1 VIQGLTVKEREHFL
15 SLVTIEQRDFLDTE
29 LKRGRRTIFE
39 NAMREEKISAIK
51 SVDIALEDGEKNV
64 VDWMISD
71 YIDFGLGN
79 LEGRCACR
87 RRLRYQFTVEHQKSG
102 KKIQYGKEHLSTFL
116 NIDVRE
122 IDGVIH
128 ELDKYDFELDEL
140 LVKIQEDDYG
150 YEHYEKIQDKS
161 VVAKDILKHMELHI
175 PLFDRQI
182 NRLKNLYKNQLEA
195 ILEKKRKAQREI
207 ELEIK
212 LKKDQQDKEQFE
224 KLKRENKQIEDMLF
238 AQRKDE
244 FEKKNQ
250 ENENKKKQLLENKE
264 RNAKQM
270 ESLQELI
277 GYGAKLEDVAYSLVL
292 DGKHSAVEISKIIAT
307 HMNVDKRISIGT
319 LGRPYIYMDV
329 LLVLRTHV
337 DNGNLI
343 MDESSNV
350 DDCIFFV
357 NPYPEEHIV
366 DDKSKEKQGQQ
377 ELALS

>member
-1 VIQGLTVKEREHFL
+1 MSVIEGLTVNEREHFL
-15 SLVTIEQRDFLDTE
+15 SLVTTEQRDFLETE
-29 LKRGRRTIFE
+29 VKRGRRTIFE

-51 SVDIALEDGEKNV
+51 SVDIALEDDEKNV

-116 NIDVRE
+116 NIDVRD

-128 ELDKYDFELDEL
+128 ELDKFDFELDEL

-195 ILEKKRKAQREI
+195 ILKKKRKAQLEI
-207 ELEIK
+207 EL
-212 LKKDQQDKEQFE
+212 KKHQQDKEQFE
-224 KLKRENKQIEDMLF
+224 QLKRENKQIEDMLF

-250 ENENKKKQLLENKE
+250 ENEYKKKQLLKNKV

-270 ESLQELI
+270 EALQELI

-292 DGKHSAVEISKIIAT
+292 DGKHSAVEISKIIVT
-307 HMNVDKRISIGT
+307 HMNVDKRISVGT

-329 LLVLRTHV
+329 LLALRTHV
-337 DNGNLI
+337 ENGKLI

-366 DDKSKEKQGQQ
+366 DDKPKEKQGQQ
-377 ELALS
+377 ELALP